1 MFISTKKN
9 LHQIYSEIKNLGDWG
24 HYYNFNNKLI
34 TGYWESLY
42 KETGRTVFFYKEPEF
57 KVAKNYYEK
66 EFQYQT
72 GGKQFNKLFF
82 IKDLISN
89 SKSSV
94 LDLGCNDGMK
104 SFFLERLGLKN
115 ITALDIREDCIV
127 RARYIKKILGSKIN
141 FDLLKNS
148 ADSKK
153 MKFNQK
159 YDYVLSFGILH
170 HLIDHK
176 QHIINLNKISKKGFM
191 LTTATDKEGVK
202 LLLKRNFFTYKLRE
216 DSSNSFKA
224 INGKYIIPTK
234 KEVLNYLN
242 KINSKYLSELV
253 FLDNYYHSDF
263 TKHFSYLFLKK

>member
-1 MFISTKKN
+1 MILN
-9 LHQIYSEIKNLGDWG
+9 
-24 HYYNFNNKLI
+24 
-34 TGYWESLY
+34 
-42 KETGRTVFFYKEPEF
+42 P
-57 KVAKNYYEK
+57 
-66 EFQYQT
+66 
-72 GGKQFNKLFF
+72 
-82 IKDLISN
+82 
-89 SKSSV
+89 KSSV

-104 SFFLERLGLKN
+104 SFFLERIGLTN
-115 ITALDIREDCIV
+115 ITAVDVREDCIV
-127 RARYIKKILGSKIN
+127 RAKYIKKILGSKIN

-191 LTTATDKEGVK
+191 LTTATDKEGIK
-202 LLLKRNFFTYKLRE
+202 LILKRNFFTYKLRE

-234 KEVLNYLN
+234 KEVLSYLSN
-242 KINSKYLSELV
+242 INSKYVSELV
-253 FLDNYYHSDF
+253 FLDSYYHSDF
-263 TKHFSYLFLKK
+263 TRDFSYLFIKK